1 MHFSIKGGVSLYSG
15 FLLKIGSEIFS
26 MKYMAEKTYTA
37 YASVQDLDSYRDA
50 NGVLHREALSH
61 VPIKCEFETMP
72 LDNDQYGQIMDM
84 IRRNYINELERKVS
98 ITAFIP
104 EYNGYVTQDAYMSE
118 PQPKIMNIDGQKIHY
133 EPLRMAFIG
142 Y

>member
-1 MHFSIKGGVSLYSG
+1 MYSG
-15 FLLKIGSEIFS
+15 FLLKIGNEIFN
-26 MKYMAEKTYTA
+26 MKYIKEKTYKG

-61 VPIKCEFETMP
+61 VPIKCEFETIP
-72 LDNDQYGQIMDM
+72 LDNEQYGQIMDM

-98 ITAFIP
+98 ITAFIL
-104 EYNGYVTQDAYMSE
+104 EYNGYVTQDAYMAE
-118 PQPKIMNIDGQKIHY
+118 PQPQIQIIKGNKIQY

>member
-1 MHFSIKGGVSLYSG
+1 MYSG
-15 FLLKIGSEIFS
+15 FLLKIGNEIFN
-26 MKYMAEKTYTA
+26 MKYIKEKTYKG

-61 VPIKCEFETMP
+61 VPIKCEFETIP
-72 LDNDQYGQIMDM
+72 LDNEQYGQIMDM

-98 ITAFIP
+98 ITAFIL
-104 EYNGYVTQDAYMSE
+104 EYNGYVTQDAYMAE
-118 PQPKIMNIDGQKIHY
+118 PQPQIQTIKDNNIQY
-133 EPLRMAFIG
+133 APLRIAFIG

>member
-1 MHFSIKGGVSLYSG
+1 LGGVNLYSG
-15 FLLKIGSEIFS
+15 FLLKIGNEIFN
-26 MKYMAEKTYTA
+26 MKYIKEKTYKG

-61 VPIKCEFETMP
+61 VPIKCEFETIP
-72 LDNDQYGQIMDM
+72 LDNEQYGQIMDM

-98 ITAFIP
+98 ITAFIL
-104 EYNGYVTQDAYMSE
+104 EYNGYVTQDAYMAE
-118 PQPKIMNIDGQKIHY
+118 PQPQIQTIKDNNIQY
-133 EPLRMAFIG
+133 APLRIAFIG

>member
-1 MHFSIKGGVSLYSG
+1 MYSG
-15 FLLKIGSEIFS
+15 FLLKIGNEIFN
-26 MKYMAEKTYTA
+26 MKYIKEKTYKG

-61 VPIKCEFETMP
+61 VPIKCEFETIP

-98 ITAFIP
+98 ITAFIL
-104 EYNGYVTQDAYMSE
+104 EYNGYVTQDAYMAE
-118 PQPKIMNIDGQKIHY
+118 PQPQIQTIKDNKIQY
-133 EPLRMAFIG
+133 APLRIAFIG